1 MQAQLHSFRRSYA
14 SAYRSIFRW
23 AKFPAAVL
31 GAASWGGPGTET
43 VRAIRFTDD
52 AIIVTGQFD
61 KELSF
66 GTTPLLTGPDLNGY
80 LIALSPDLSVVYW
93 SHSLGG
99 TGEDIASGLAL
110 SSSAIV
116 VTGQVD
122 SELSFRDI
130 SEKKRRGAPWLCI
143 AFPTLTMAGSKHAL
157 ALFGRFSLYRCRAS
171 I

>member
-1 MQAQLHSFRRSYA
+1 A

-99 TGEDIASGLAL
+99 DWRGYRFRSRPFLLRDRRDGASRLRIILPGHFGKKTARCPMAL
-110 SSSAIV
+110 YC
-116 VTGQVD
+116 
-122 SELSFRDI
+122 I
-130 SEKKRRGAPWLCI
+130 SDPDNGWLETRACSI
-143 AFPTLTMAGSKHAL
+143 RTLFPLPLPRIHLTLQ
-157 ALFGRFSLYRCRAS
+157 
-171 I
+171 IE